1 MFYSRNWSKSA
12 PAVDVGRCRH
22 QLRGCAGPSRPADT
36 RVPHTSKLSQAT
48 RKIFIFKIYS
58 FCLLDAKIFFSPYVM
73 GMGHILPC
81 IIIYHYS
88 PNMMLN
94 QMFNDKLNAHVNIKW
109 KLSQWITTREA
120 VMLQKRSGPM
130 WLRETLP

>member
-1 MFYSRNWSKSA
+1 MRKYFFHHMLWAWAISFL
-12 PAVDVGRCRH
+12 V
-22 QLRGCAGPSRPADT
+22 L
-36 RVPHTSKLSQAT
+36 LSIT
-48 RKIFIFKIYS
+48 
-58 FCLLDAKIFFSPYVM
+58 
-73 GMGHILPC
+73 ILC
-81 IIIYHYS
+81 S

>member
-1 MFYSRNWSKSA
+1 MRN
-12 PAVDVGRCRH
+12 
-22 QLRGCAGPSRPADT
+22 
-36 RVPHTSKLSQAT
+36 
-48 RKIFIFKIYS
+48 
-58 FCLLDAKIFFSPYVM
+58 FFLSPYVM